1 MEETTTKAE
10 TRELREKLE
19 ALKQDLCEVTALVKD
34 RLVTG
39 GKEWAK
45 DHPVAA
51 VGIVAAVSAG
61 IGFLIGLL
69 VGRNRN

>member
-1 MEETTTKAE
+1 
-10 TRELREKLE
+10 
-19 ALKQDLCEVTALVKD
+19 
-34 RLVTG
+34 
-39 GKEWAK
+39 
-45 DHPVAA
+45 VAA